1 MNKYEKIFT
10 KEDGEDVDL
19 SYEIKK
25 ANYVIKNLIDQRNVV
40 LNELAIIR
48 AECFMLNE
56 EFESYK
62 EKYKETETEDRR
74 KRKEKKK
81 KSQTPKSKLFII

>member
-10 KEDGEDVDL
+10 KEDGEDIDL
-19 SYEIKK
+19 SYELKK
-25 ANYVIKNLIDQRNVV
+25 ANYVIKNLIDQRNTV
-40 LNELAIIR
+40 LNELALIR

-62 EKYKETETEDRR
+62 EKYKETETEEEEI
-74 KRKEKKK
+74 KKENEEED
-81 KSQTPKSKLFII
+81 TNEE

>member
-10 KEDGEDVDL
+10 KEEGEDVDL
-19 SYEIKK
+19 SYEMKK

-40 LNELAIIR
+40 LNELAMIR
-48 AECFMLNE
+48 AEFFMLNE

-62 EKYKETETEDRR
+62 EKYKEETE
-74 KRKEKKK
+74 KETEEKEIKEEEE
-81 KSQTPKSKLFII
+81 LNDEE

>member
-10 KEDGEDVDL
+10 KEEGEGEDVDL

-56 EFESYK
+56 EFEKYK
-62 EKYKETETEDRR
+62 EKYKETEEEEEI
-74 KRKEKKK
+74 KKENEEEE
-81 KSQTPKSKLFII
+81 TNEE

>member
-10 KEDGEDVDL
+10 KEDGEDMDL
-19 SYEIKK
+19 SYELKK
-25 ANYVIKNLIDQRNVV
+25 ANYVIKNLIDQRNIV
-40 LNELAIIR
+40 LNELAMIR

-62 EKYKETETEDRR
+62 EKYKETEEEEEI
-74 KRKEKKK
+74 KKENEEEE
-81 KSQTPKSKLFII
+81 PNAEE

>member
-19 SYEIKK
+19 SYEPKK
-25 ANYVIKNLIDQRNVV
+25 ANYVIKNLIDQRNTV
-40 LNELAIIR
+40 LNELALIR

-56 EFESYK
+56 EFEKYK
-62 EKYKETETEDRR
+62 EKYKETEEEEEI
-74 KRKEKKK
+74 KKENEEEE
-81 KSQTPKSKLFII
+81 TNEE

>member
-25 ANYVIKNLIDQRNVV
+25 ANYVIRNLIDQRNSI
-40 LNELAIIR
+40 LNELAMVR
-48 AECFMLNE
+48 AEYFMLSE
-56 EFESYK
+56 EY
-62 EKYKETETEDRR
+62 EKYKETETEEE
-74 KRKEKKK
+74 EKKEEEEE
-81 KSQTPKSKLFII
+81 TNEE

>member
-10 KEDGEDVDL
+10 KEDGEDIDL
-19 SYEIKK
+19 SYELKK

-56 EFESYK
+56 EL
-62 EKYKETETEDRR
+62 EKYKEEETEEE
-74 KRKEKKK
+74 KEKEEKK
-81 KSQTPKSKLFII
+81 EEEEPNTEE

>member
-62 EKYKETETEDRR
+62 ESYKEKIKETEEEEE
-74 KRKEKKK
+74 EKKEEEEPN
-81 KSQTPKSKLFII
+81 TE

>member
-10 KEDGEDVDL
+10 KEDGEDIDL
-19 SYEIKK
+19 SYELKK
-25 ANYVIKNLIDQRNVV
+25 ANYVIRNLIDQRNTV
-40 LNELAIIR
+40 LNELAMVR

-62 EKYKETETEDRR
+62 EKYKETEKETEE
-74 KRKEKKK
+74 KEIKEEEE
-81 KSQTPKSKLFII
+81 PNAEE